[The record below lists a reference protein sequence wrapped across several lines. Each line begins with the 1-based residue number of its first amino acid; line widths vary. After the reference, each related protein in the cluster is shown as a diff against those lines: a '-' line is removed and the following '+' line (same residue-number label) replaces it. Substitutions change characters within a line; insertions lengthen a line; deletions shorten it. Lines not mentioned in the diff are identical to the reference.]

1 MARRFFT
8 ILRISSSLSIYL
20 ELVATRFRFLLNL
33 YFDMQQQIH
42 ALNVSVKLGGFLL
55 VRLLR

>member
-55 VRLLR
+55 LRLLR